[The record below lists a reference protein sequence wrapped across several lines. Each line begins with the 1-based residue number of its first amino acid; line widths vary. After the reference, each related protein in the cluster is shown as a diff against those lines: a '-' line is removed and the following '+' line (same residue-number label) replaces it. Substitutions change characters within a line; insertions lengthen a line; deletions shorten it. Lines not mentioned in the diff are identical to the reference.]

1 MARRRFDWSHL
12 KGVRFR
18 QRVPIGNPEVEEVFM
33 PKAKQLTA
41 WVEDRPGML
50 GEVTSAL
57 GAKKVNIL
65 AFLAGVLDGRGAI
78 RMVVDKP
85 AAAKKILAK
94 HGWETTEEEVLQVT
108 LSDKP
113 GGLGAIAGK
122 LGQAGVNI
130 QYAYAGTA
138 HSAAKVNVY
147 FAVGDL
153 PAALKASR

>member
-1 MARRRFDWSHL
+1 
-12 KGVRFR
+12 
-18 QRVPIGNPEVEEVFM
+18 M

-41 WVEDRPGML
+41 WVPDRPGML
-50 GEVTSAL
+50 GEVASAL
-57 GAKKVNIL
+57 GASKVNVL
-65 AFLAGVLDGRGAI
+65 ALFAGVLDGRGAI

-94 HGWETTEEEVLQVT
+94 HGWETTEEDVLQVT

-113 GGLGAIAGK
+113 GSLGTVAGK
-122 LGQAGVNI
+122 LGQAGANI

-153 PAALKASR
+153 QAALKASR